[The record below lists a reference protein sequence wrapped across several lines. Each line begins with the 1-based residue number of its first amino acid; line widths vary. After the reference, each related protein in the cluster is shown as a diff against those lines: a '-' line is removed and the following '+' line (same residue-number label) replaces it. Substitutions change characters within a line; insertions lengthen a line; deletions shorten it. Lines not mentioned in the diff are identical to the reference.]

1 MQPGVLPR
9 TAKTDIDRILHH
21 PEPVPLKVLTETG
34 GILPVLRRLRRQ
46 IEENK
51 QPHNPIPVHH
61 KIPASHSIRG
71 KLNESPAPRYTLASE
86 AGATDSASVNAERVA
101 RRYALGGHDVPQEKI
116 VARYARSIANVS
128 AALPYLSR
136 AFFFDNSGAEMRYLA
151 SYSEEDGVDL
161 LVPESDL
168 PKWFMVATSKE
179 QQK

>member
-1 MQPGVLPR
+1 M
-9 TAKTDIDRILHH
+9 
-21 PEPVPLKVLTETG
+21 
-34 GILPVLRRLRRQ
+34 
-46 IEENK
+46 
-51 QPHNPIPVHH
+51 
-61 KIPASHSIRG
+61 
-71 KLNESPAPRYTLASE
+71 
-86 AGATDSASVNAERVA
+86 
-101 RRYALGGHDVPQEKI
+101 PQEKI

-151 SYSEEDGVDL
+151 SYSEEDGLDL